1 MSILKNLLTGPDN
14 ETFELSHFLWALGVV
29 AFIAMVAY
37 TVVKTGTYPAGFGQD
52 FGLLSAGG
60 GASAWARAKADQTVD
75 K

>member
-1 MSILKNLLTGPDN
+1 MIILKNLFTGPDN

-29 AFIAMVAY
+29 AFI
-37 TVVKTGTYPAGFGQD
+37 TVVTYTAIKTGTYPTGFGQD

-60 GASAWARAKADQTVD
+60 GASAWARAKADQTVN